1 MATDQEIRTALARAR
16 KAIELRPSLGQGS
29 MKTRLRL
36 EDGVKCV
43 SHNEG
48 WRFELDEP
56 TAVGGEGTAPS
67 PGVYGLSALAGCVA
81 MSVKMQAVQ
90 AGLGV
95 DGVNVEVEADYDDRG
110 MFGIDGF
117 APGFKEFRVKI
128 DVDTSAPEARVREI
142 TDQALGISGWFHVF
156 SHAQRITTDVSVHS
170 HAADGAES

>member
-1 MATDQEIRTALARAR
+1 
-16 KAIELRPSLGQGS
+16 
-29 MKTRLRL
+29 MKTNLRL

-67 PGVYGLSALAGCVA
+67 PGVYALSALAGCVA
-81 MSVKMQAVQ
+81 MSVKMQAVL
-90 AGLGV
+90 AGISV

-110 MFGIDGF
+110 MFAIDGV

-128 DVDTSAPEARVREI
+128 DLDTSAPEAKVREI
-142 TDQALGISGWFHVF
+142 TAQALGISGWFHVF
-156 SHAQRITTDVSVHS
+156 SHAQRVTTEVSVHS
-170 HAADGAES
+170 QTAEGTEA